1 MSAAT
6 ASAATATTSA
16 ASGSN
21 RSATLFQSKCLVH
34 VIPND
39 ARNKKAIREVVQVFG
54 EQFAHALA
62 RNLRALCELRRTKTV
77 DMKAMRQ
84 AADDLLG
91 DGAHAMPAGT
101 SEEALPQTLVFAR
114 FKKLLGGLR
123 TEKGCANMIS
133 VVGFNFLRH
142 VGGILRE
149 LFEAAESPS
158 SISMSD
164 VSRALATP
172 RGYGRSG
179 APCIAY
185 RPDLGVPV
193 VAVVADEADDAEAEA
208 EAEAEPVA
216 APAPA
221 APKKVKAVKAAS
233 AAPRPATA
241 SRKRPA
247 KAAGKSEEAA
257 ALDADFAEPEAA
269 AAAAPASAEKKSRK
283 KRTAVK
289 AE

>member
-1 MSAAT
+1 MSAA
-6 ASAATATTSA
+6 AATTATA
-16 ASGSN
+16 SN

-34 VIPND
+34 VIPSD
-39 ARNKKAIREVVQVFG
+39 ARNKKAIRDMVQVFG

-158 SISMSD
+158 SISLAD

-193 VAVVADEADDAEAEA
+193 VPQAGSAAVVTDEKEEEEDNAEAEA
-208 EAEAEPVA
+208 APVA
-216 APAPA
+216 APAA
-221 APKKVKAVKAAS
+221 SKKAKAAKATS
-233 AAPRPATA
+233 AAPRPATV

-247 KAAGKSEEAA
+247 KAAGKSEDAA
-257 ALDADFAEPEAA
+257 ALDADFAEPEAV
-269 AAAAPASAEKKSRK
+269 AAPASAEKKSRK
-283 KRTAVK
+283 KRTAAK